1 MTAGF
6 DEEGVAAQWVARM
19 DSGDWTDADEAE
31 LQRWL
36 AARPSRHGLL
46 LRTQAIWL
54 SAERLYADA
63 VEEWKVGEGAA
74 RSLKWSRRMAVGGI
88 AVAAGVAAI
97 SGLRRRT
104 PVGGGVGYATELGEI
119 RRVPLADGSV
129 MTINSASELAVR
141 MDVAERQVELAR
153 GEAWFDVAK
162 DAARPFVVS
171 ARGVKAQAIGTAF
184 SVRMR
189 DAAVEV
195 LVNEGTVEA
204 WSDEASGQKIRITA
218 GQRAL
223 IGDNSEVRM
232 EPEQS
237 SSVDRALAW
246 RSGLIDLNGT
256 TLSDAIEEFNRYNER
271 KIVLANAD
279 TGTELVDGVFRIN
292 DPVGFALSIEASLD
306 LPVQV
311 DDATG
316 IKIGK

>member
-1 MTAGF
+1 MSAGF
-6 DEEGVAAQWVARM
+6 DEQSAAAEWVARM
-19 DSGDWTDADEAE
+19 DSGQWTEADEAE

-36 AARPSRHGLL
+36 AARPSRNGLL
-46 LRTQAIWL
+46 LHTQAIWL
-54 SAERLYADA
+54 SAERPCTE
-63 VEEWKVGEGAA
+63 VKGEGKGDEGASPS
-74 RSLKWSRRMAVGGI
+74 RTWSRRMAVGGI
-88 AVAAGVAAI
+88 AAAAGVAAMT
-97 SGLRRRT
+97 GLRRRR

-141 MDVAERQVELAR
+141 MEVAERQVELTK

-184 SVRMR
+184 SVRLR

-204 WSDEASGQKIRITA
+204 WSDEANGQKIRLTA

-246 RSGLIDLNGT
+246 RSGLIDLDGT
-256 TLSDAIEEFNRYNER
+256 TLSDAVEEFNRYNER

-279 TGTELVDGVFRIN
+279 TGAELVDGVFRIN

-306 LPVQV
+306 LPVRV
-311 DDATG
+311 DDPDG

>member
-1 MTAGF
+1 MSAGF
-6 DEEGVAAQWVARM
+6 DEQSAAAEWVARM
-19 DSGDWTDADEAE
+19 DSGQWTEADEAE

-54 SAERLYADA
+54 SAERPCA
-63 VEEWKVGEGAA
+63 KVAGEGKGDEGASPS
-74 RSLKWSRRMAVGGI
+74 RTWSRRMAVGGI
-88 AVAAGVAAI
+88 AAAAGVAAI
-97 SGLRRRT
+97 TGLRRRT

-119 RRVPLADGSV
+119 RRVPLTDGSV

-141 MDVAERQVELAR
+141 MEVAERQVELTK

-204 WSDEASGQKIRITA
+204 WSDEANGQKIRLTA

-246 RSGLIDLNGT
+246 RSGLIDLDGT
-256 TLSDAIEEFNRYNER
+256 TLSDAVEEFNRYNER

-279 TGTELVDGVFRIN
+279 TGAELVDGVFRIN

-306 LPVQV
+306 LPVRV
-311 DDATG
+311 DDPDG